1 MSTSGTTPRRTS
13 SGSTS
18 AMLPTSPT
26 ESGRRRARASS
37 SSAERGVQI
46 VLEPV
51 AVAGLDPAADARL
64 VHVHAE
70 ERGAV
75 HRGGERLRAAHAA
88 QAAGD
93 HQPALERAAEVLPRA
108 LGEGLVGALQDAL
121 RADVDPRAGRH
132 LAVHREPERVEPAEL
147 VPGRPARHQVRVGDQ
162 HPRRLLVRPEDA
174 DRLAAL
180 DQQRLVVLQPA
191 ERGHDPLVALP
202 VPRRLAAPAVDDQLL
217 GPLGDRGIE
226 VVHQHPERGL
236 LVPALA
242 GERRPGGGG
251 DGRVGEGGHGGNLG
265 RAGGERRR
273 RARAGEVRRISGN
286 PVIPS
291 AARDLVTGFVT
302 AE

>member
-1 MSTSGTTPRRTS
+1 MF
-13 SGSTS
+13 
-18 AMLPTSPT
+18 PTRPT
-26 ESGRRRARASS
+26 ERGRRRAFASS
-37 SSAERGVQI
+37 SSAERGVQV

-51 AVAGLDPAADARL
+51 AVARLHPPADAGL

-75 HRGGERLRAAHAA
+75 HGRGERLRAAHPA

-93 HQPALERAAEVLPRA
+93 HQPTLERPAEVLAGA

-132 LAVHREPERVEPAEL
+132 LAVHGEAERIEPAEL

-162 HPRRLLVRPEDA
+162 HPRRLLVRPEHP

-180 DQQRLVVLQPA
+180 DQQGLVVLEPP
-191 ERGHDPLVALP
+191 ERRDDPLVALP
-202 VPRRLAAPAVDDQLL
+202 VAGRLAAAAVDDQLL
-217 GPLGDRGIE
+217 RPLGDRGVE
-226 VVHQHPERGL
+226 VVHQHPERRF

-251 DGRVGEGGHGGNLG
+251 DRRGRGEGHGTQS
-265 RAGGERRR
+265 RAALRSRRR
-273 RARAGEVRRISGN
+273 PA
-286 PVIPS
+286 
-291 AARDLVTGFVT
+291 TF
-302 AE
+302 